1 MAPTARHR
9 GRTTI
14 VISSDEENEDLYV
27 FAFLSVAC
35 DSQFLVM
42 LLNRPSSQS
51 RSSAQ
56 LPPVARNNFVMD
68 TLKQALPVPP
78 LERKQVPAPVHIP
91 SNRDILPGPSNFNSA
106 VDASHQAYVYE
117 PRMSAT
123 ETEKAL
129 RALVEDS
136 ITPDD
141 EIEIDMEEAIVEGF
155 QDGITLLPHQVLGRA
170 WMRDKETGKKRGG
183 ILADDMG

>member
-1 MAPTARHR
+1 
-9 GRTTI
+9 
-14 VISSDEENEDLYV
+14 
-27 FAFLSVAC
+27 
-35 DSQFLVM
+35 
-42 LLNRPSSQS
+42 
-51 RSSAQ
+51 
-56 LPPVARNNFVMD
+56 MD

>member
-1 MAPTARHR
+1 MCIRFPQLSFVACNSLNFWRRLSSRPPSTQSQ
-9 GRTTI
+9 
-14 VISSDEENEDLYV
+14 SSDQPPPAPRDKI
-27 FAFLSVAC
+27 VA
-35 DSQFLVM
+35 DILK
-42 LLNRPSSQS
+42 RG
-51 RSSAQ
+51 
-56 LPPVARNNFVMD
+56 PPA
-68 TLKQALPVPP
+68 PP
-78 LERKQVPAPVHIP
+78 LQRTQVPAPIHIP
-91 SNRDILPGPSNFNSA
+91 SNRDILPGPSNLNLT
-106 VDASHQAYVYE
+106 VDAPNQAYSYE

-136 ITPDD
+136 LTPDD
-141 EIEIDMEEAIVEGF
+141 DIEIDMEEAIVEGF

>member
-1 MAPTARHR
+1 MY
-9 GRTTI
+9 
-14 VISSDEENEDLYV
+14 S
-27 FAFLSVAC
+27 LSPSFMAC
-35 DSQFLVM
+35 DSSNFGRCLSS
-42 LLNRPSSQS
+42 RSPSTQSQ
-51 RSSAQ
+51 SSAQ
-56 LPPVARNNFVMD
+56 PPSAARNEIVTD
-68 TLKQALPVPP
+68 VLKRALPAPP
-78 LERKQVPAPVHIP
+78 LQRIQVPAPVHIP
-91 SNRDILPGPSNFNSA
+91 SNRDILPGPSNLNLTL
-106 VDASHQAYVYE
+106 DAPNQAYIYE

-136 ITPDD
+136 LTPDD
-141 EIEIDMEEAIVEGF
+141 DIEIDMEEAIVEGF